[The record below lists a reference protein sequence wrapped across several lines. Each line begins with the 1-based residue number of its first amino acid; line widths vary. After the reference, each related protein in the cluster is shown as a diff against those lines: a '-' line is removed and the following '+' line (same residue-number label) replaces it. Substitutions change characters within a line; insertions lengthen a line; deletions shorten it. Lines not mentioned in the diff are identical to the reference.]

1 MTVKALYDYDYPS
14 RDRQENF
21 GDDLLVNVQWVN
33 NPMFA
38 APACFRAPK
47 AMPWADFKAQLI
59 DPWAASDPG
68 YDPVAPKDWQVVGGQ
83 AIDPGANP
91 SLGDTGVVHKGII
104 IFRT

>member
-1 MTVKALYDYDYPS
+1 MTVKALYEYDYPS

-21 GDDLLVNVQWVN
+21 GDDMLVNVQWVN
-33 NPMFA
+33 NPLFG

-59 DPWAASDPG
+59 DPWAASDPD
-68 YDPVAPKDWQVVGGQ
+68 YDPAATKDWQVAGGQ
-83 AIDPGANP
+83 AINPDANP
-91 SLGDTGVVHKGII
+91 ALADTGVVHKGLI